1 MTQKKLSTEPYKGV
15 RDFYPSEMAKQQYIF
30 NQWSQTAERFGFLRY
45 DTSILEPAE
54 LYEAKGS
61 QSEEMVNEQTYTF
74 TDRGNRRVT
83 IRPEMTPSVARL
95 VAGRPRELTLPLR
108 WYSIPNLFRYERNQR
123 GRKREHWQLNCDIF
137 GSDDVVAD
145 IEIIALGHQI
155 LLDFG
160 ADESMFAI
168 RLNDRRRMAAIYND
182 LGIKD
187 AEQIAA
193 ITRLNDRWHK
203 LSAKAY
209 QAKLEKIVAN
219 KDLVQSIYT
228 KLKTKAEPTDCSV
241 LKGLTDL
248 GITNVSYDL
257 TLARGFDYYTG
268 TIFEFFDTDPKN
280 NRALLGG
287 GRYDNLTALFGGHT
301 VSGVGFGF
309 GDVTMCDF
317 LATHNLLPNTNTAPE
332 LLIIPTDQDLNLE
345 GQKIARVFR
354 KKGVNTAVDI
364 SNKKL
369 NKKLSQATVAGVDY
383 VLVFGE
389 DELRSQ
395 TFTLKRL
402 SEKYEKRNKLADLV
416 DFFGQRANY

>member
-15 RDFYPSEMAKQQYIF
+15 RDFYPADMAKQQYIF
-30 NQWSQTAERFGFLRY
+30 NQWSQTAERFGFDRY

-74 TDRGNRRVT
+74 IDRGNRRVT

-108 WYSIPNLFRYERNQR
+108 WYSIPNLFRYERSQR

-168 RLNDRRRMAAIYND
+168 RLNNRRRMTAIYNG

-187 AEQIAA
+187 AEQITA
-193 ITRLNDRWHK
+193 ITRLNDRFHK
-203 LSAKAY
+203 LSAEDY
-209 QAKLEKIVAN
+209 QAKLAEIVVD
-219 KDLVQSIYT
+219 KDLVQTIYT
-228 KLKTKAEPTDCSV
+228 KLQTKANPSDCSV
-241 LKGLTDL
+241 FKGLADL
-248 GITNVSYDL
+248 GITNVTYDL
-257 TLARGFDYYTG
+257 TLTRGFDYYTG
-268 TIFEFFDTDPKN
+268 TIFEFFDTDPTN

-287 GRYDNLTALFGGHT
+287 GRYDNLTALFGGEA

-309 GDVTMCDF
+309 GDVTMRDF
-317 LATHNLLPNTNTAPE
+317 LDTHNLLPKTSTAPE
-332 LLIIPTDQDLNLE
+332 LLIIPTDQDLNLD

-369 NKKLSQATVAGVDY
+369 NKKLSRAEVVGVDY

-389 DELRSQ
+389 DELKSQ
-395 TFTLKRL
+395 IFTLKQL
-402 SEKYEKRNKLADLV
+402 AEKDEKCDNLANLAN
-416 DFFGQRANY
+416 FFDQRIN